1 MRAELSPSEKYV
13 VAGNS
18 DGSIYYWNKDKESLE
33 KKISEGHEKSITTM
47 KYHFMSS
54 VLATCDKEGNVTIW
68 Q

>member
-1 MRAELSPSEKYV
+1 M
-13 VAGNS
+13 AGNS

-33 KKISEGHEKSITTM
+33 KKISDGHEKSITTM